1 MLAMTLLSK
10 TQQREKNLAF
20 TELVDRDAQRLF
32 RLACMI
38 LRDPSLAEDAV
49 QESFLRAWKAWGTLQ
64 DPGRASSWLTRIC
77 VNHCFRVR
85 QRAKRFAIWPIDTVS
100 DQLAVPMQD
109 TEDPDLDR
117 AFLHLSLQQRTVVV
131 LHYHYGYTLDECAV
145 LMGCATGT
153 ARSHLARALTIFRN
167 EVRHDAENTA
177 S

>member
-1 MLAMTLLSK
+1 MLAMTMTSK
-10 TQQREKNLAF
+10 TQQREKHLAF

-32 RLACMI
+32 GLACMI
-38 LRDPSLAEDAV
+38 LRDPTLAEDAV

-64 DPGRASSWLTRIC
+64 DPSRASAWLTRIC

-85 QRAKRFAIWPIDTVS
+85 QRSKRFAIWPIDTVS
-100 DQLAVPMQD
+100 DQLAVAMQD

-117 AFLHLSLQQRTVVV
+117 AFRLLSPQQRSVVV
-131 LHYHYGYTLDECAV
+131 LHYHYGYTLDECAA

-153 ARSHLARALTIFRN
+153 ARSHLARALTIFRH
-167 EVRHDAENTA
+167 EVRHDAETTT